1 MDTNEW
7 VALKDSISKDH
18 IRVEKIL
25 FAIIVLQ
32 FILFGVF
39 VYFGYSGSTTTD
51 SLLEATD
58 TKELTHNLKVKGE

>member
-1 MDTNEW
+1 METNEW

-18 IRVEKIL
+18 IRIEKIL

-32 FILFGVF
+32 FILFSAF
-39 VYFGYSGSTTTD
+39 IYLGYSGSTTTD

-58 TKELTHNLKVKGE
+58 TKELTHNLRVKGE